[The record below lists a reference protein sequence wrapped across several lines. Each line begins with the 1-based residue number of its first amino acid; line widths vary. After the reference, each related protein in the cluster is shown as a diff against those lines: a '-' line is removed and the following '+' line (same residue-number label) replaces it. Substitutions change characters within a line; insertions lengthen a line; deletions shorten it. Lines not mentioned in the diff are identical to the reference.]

1 MTARFD
7 FGFILAYFKPSIIQ
21 PATHRIKTV
30 SRPSSS
36 ISGFTPWLIAA
47 LLVLAVTLR
56 AEVWISEI
64 LFNPPATDFPNEYVE
79 LRGTPNQVLTNGTYL
94 VAVEGDTNGNPGTI
108 QNVFDLSG
116 RSLSGNGF
124 LLLLQN
130 SNTYVFHSNAVAL
143 VNTNGPGFGSGG
155 SHPVRHRGEGGQ
167 TDLENNSVTFFLIQ
181 SPSYPVIN
189 DDIDSNNDGTPD
201 GVLYAVWTVIDAV
214 AVLDSDGAGDFGYG
228 KINFRRSTSPGNG
241 ATVVSGTIVP
251 VPFTPNYVGRSGHT
265 TNWTASA
272 WVASGG
278 LSGSAPSWS
287 LDSTDTDP
295 AAYAGRPLNHIGGPN
310 FGVALLHG
318 VVARESG
325 GGTELAE
332 GGAGTDSY
340 TLLLN
345 TVPSGNVTVR
355 ITAAPPLEISTDAGV
370 SFGTT
375 RNVVFNNTSPVTVLV
390 RVLDD
395 MVVDTQPHP
404 VPISHAIIAS
414 ADVARYPL
422 NSPLPQVNVSVME
435 NDTVLLSELKVNPPG
450 LEDAPY
456 EFIELRGVPNA
467 TLTNVYFLAIESEH
481 GTNSGTVNTV
491 IDLSGERLG
500 AAGLLLIVADGHPY
514 NVPGGARV
522 FLAAELG
529 LPGGGLGNGSR
540 SFLLVSSPT
549 PLVAGRDLDSGDNGT
564 LEGLPPGT
572 TVLDSVAWLGSPN
585 DVAYSPAQLTQSSGI
600 PDAATRF
607 PGNMNANFGPAWV
620 NGNLEGE
627 DGAGLVYDGTA
638 ASTNLPYGTV
648 LTPGRVNNTAPKFTG
663 LGPVSSVIGDP
674 TTPAISFQISDAE
687 TPVNLL
693 NIFISCSDETIVPL
707 ANIIMSGT
715 GSDRTLTITPVAVGY
730 ATILLSTSDGDMTG
744 LAAIPY
750 AASVDPLG
758 GGIFHAG
765 VSDASAALALDN
777 AYMLVGDDENQV
789 LRVFNRSNSGPA
801 VVGFNLNP
809 FLELLDLYG
818 NGTPREIDL
827 EGATRVGDRLYW
839 IGSHSHNRDSES
851 RTNRGRLFA
860 TDISGP
866 ATNLSLTFVG
876 RYDFLKND
884 LMNWDAGNAH
894 GRGADYYG
902 LTASGTTGI
911 DPKAI
916 DGSGF
921 NIEGLT
927 MAPGSVTT
935 AYVCFRAPFI
945 PAANRVKALVVP
957 VLNLAALVTG
967 GFTNPGAAQFG
978 APIELNLGGRGIRS
992 MEGGNSGYL
1001 IVAGPPGLANG
1012 TPPSDFRLFTWSGQP
1027 ADPVQERGVSLAGL
1041 IPEGLVEL
1049 PPGPWTENS
1058 RVQLISDNGIALYYG
1073 DGVEAK
1079 FLPVPQFKKFRS
1091 DWRTLG
1097 PVVMSQPV
1105 FKSMQRIGGAC
1116 VLTWYSVAGQNY
1128 RVQAKSAFS
1137 EPAWTDVP
1145 GDVLATDALASK
1157 MISMDAH
1164 PHKFFRIIIP

>member
-1 MTARFD
+1 MSA
-7 FGFILAYFKPSIIQ
+7 L
-21 PATHRIKTV
+21 
-30 SRPSSS
+30 SSP
-36 ISGFTPWLIAA
+36 ISSLKPWLVAV
-47 LLVLAVTLR
+47 LLVLALTSR

-64 LFNPPATDFPNEYVE
+64 LYNPPGTDGPNEFVE
-79 LRGTPNQVLTNGTYL
+79 LRGTPNQVLSDGTYL

-116 RSLSGNGF
+116 QTISGSGF
-124 LLLLQN
+124 LVLLQN

-143 VNTNGPGFGSGG
+143 VNTNGPGFGTGAS
-155 SHPVRHRGEGGQ
+155 SPVRHRGEGGQ
-167 TDLENNSVTFFLIQ
+167 TDLENNSVTFFLIR
-181 SPSYPVIN
+181 SASYPAIN
-189 DDIDSNNDGTPD
+189 GDIDSNNDGTPD
-201 GVLYAVWTVIDAV
+201 GALSADWTVLDAV
-214 AVLDSDGAGDFGYG
+214 AVLDSDGAGDIGYG
-228 KINFRRSTSPGNG
+228 KINFRRGTAPGNG

-251 VPFTPNYVGRSGHT
+251 VAFTPNYVARSGHT
-265 TNWTASA
+265 TNWAASS
-272 WVASGG
+272 WVANGG
-278 LSGSAPSWS
+278 LNGSAPNWS
-287 LDSTDTDP
+287 LDSSDTEP
-295 AAYAGRPLNHIGGPN
+295 AAYGGRPLNHIGGPN
-310 FGVALLHG
+310 FGAALISG
-318 VVARESG
+318 VVARESN

-332 GGAGTDSY
+332 GVAGTDSY

-345 TVPSGNVTVR
+345 TAPSGNVTVR
-355 ITAAPPLEISTDAGV
+355 ITAAAPLEISTDAGV
-370 SFGTT
+370 SFGAT

-390 RVLDD
+390 RALDD
-395 MVVDTQPHP
+395 NFVDTQPHP
-404 VPISHAIIAS
+404 VPISHAIVAT
-414 ADVARYPL
+414 ADAARYPL
-422 NSPLPQVNVSVME
+422 NSPMPQINVSVTE

-450 LEDAPY
+450 LDDAPY
-456 EFIELRGVPNA
+456 EFIELRGAPNA
-467 TLTNVYFLAIESEH
+467 TLTNVYFLGLEGDPGA
-481 GTNSGTVNTV
+481 NPGTVNTV
-491 IDLSGERLG
+491 IDLTGERLG
-500 AAGLLLIVADGHPY
+500 ASGVLLVVADGHPY
-514 NVPGGARV
+514 NVPAGTRV

-529 LPGGGLGNGSR
+529 TPGGGLGNGSM
-540 SFLLVSSPT
+540 SFLLVSSPG
-549 PLVAGRDLDSGDNGT
+549 PFVPGSDLDAGDNGT

-572 TVLDSVAWLGSPN
+572 TLLDSVAWLEDEN
-585 DVAYSPAQLTQSSGI
+585 DVAYSPALLTQSSGV

-607 PGNMNANFGPAWV
+607 PGNTNANFAPAWV

-627 DGAGLVYDGTA
+627 AGEGLVYDGTV

-663 LGPVSSVIGDP
+663 LGPVSSVLGDP

-687 TPVNLL
+687 TPINLL
-693 NIFISCSDETIVPL
+693 NISISCSDEAIVPL
-707 ANIIMSGT
+707 ANIVLTGT
-715 GSDRTLTITPVAVGY
+715 GPDRTLIITPVAVGY

-750 AASVDPLG
+750 AASADPLG

-765 VSDASAALALDN
+765 VSDASSALALDH
-777 AYMLVGDDENQV
+777 AHMLVGDDENQV
-789 LRVFNRSNSGPA
+789 LRVFSRSNSGPA
-801 VVGFNLNP
+801 VAGFDLNP

-827 EGATRVGDRLYW
+827 EGSTRVGNRLYW

-866 ATNLSLTFVG
+866 ATNLSLIFVG
-876 RYDFLKND
+876 RYDYLKID

-894 GRGADYYG
+894 GRGANYYG
-902 LTASGTTGI
+902 LTASGQPGV
-911 DPKAI
+911 DPKAV

-927 MAPGSVTT
+927 MAPGSATA

-957 VLNLAALVTG
+957 VLNFTALAAG
-967 GFTNPGAAQFG
+967 GFTTPGAAQFG

-992 MEGGNSGYL
+992 MEGGNNGYL
-1001 IVAGPPGLANG
+1001 IVAGPPGLASG
-1012 TPPSDFRLFTWSGQP
+1012 MAPSDFRLFTWSGLA
-1027 ADPVQERGVSLAGL
+1027 ADPVRERAAALAGL

-1058 RVQLISDNGIALYYG
+1058 RVQLISDNGITLYYG

-1079 FLPVPQFKKFRS
+1079 FLPVKEFKKFRS

-1097 PVVMSQPV
+1097 PVVISQPV
-1105 FKSMQRIGGAC
+1105 FKSVVRTGGSC

-1128 RVQAKSAFS
+1128 RVQMKSAFS
-1137 EPAWTDVP
+1137 EPAWTAVP
-1145 GDVLATDALASK
+1145 GDVLATDALAART
-1157 MISMDAH
+1157 ILMDANSQ
-1164 PHKFFRIIIP
+1164 KFFRVVIP